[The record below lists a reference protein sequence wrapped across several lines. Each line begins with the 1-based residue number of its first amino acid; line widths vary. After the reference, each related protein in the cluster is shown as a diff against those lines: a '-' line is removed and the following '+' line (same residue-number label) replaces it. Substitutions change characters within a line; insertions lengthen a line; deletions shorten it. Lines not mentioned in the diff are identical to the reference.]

1 MNAFKTLADN
11 KLLRFFILILV
22 SIVGVSS
29 YMAAEGLF
37 AMENTLYDVNGFYR
51 INDDE
56 YGALAGAYSLLV
68 VYGGA
73 LILGG
78 LFIDKCGLRVS
89 GIVSSL
95 LLIAGAGLVLYSMVD
110 LKLMVESGSDIP
122 VIRFIGRSIRRPIIY
137 GIVGF
142 AVFGAGSETIGVVL
156 TKILSKWFRGEEL
169 AFAMASQ
176 IAIARVGIGAT
187 YGFTPYLTA
196 FYKGNVS
203 VPLMIGVVILV
214 LGLFLYLIYCLY
226 DRKLD
231 AQWKAG
237 GVVQSAMDD
246 SDNFRWSDL
255 KTIVQSKAFWAV
267 CLICCFYYGSVRM
280 FDKYAPGLVVSH
292 FDIPETAGGL
302 FTMITSWTVVILT
315 PLLGAFV
322 DKRGRSLD
330 LLIVSSA
337 LAVVDFIVLDTCML
351 SRPLLYLVFVL
362 NGVSFSL
369 TAAALWPLVA
379 RILDLSV
386 QGTGYAVVFLFQN
399 LMFLAVPRF
408 VTAVGTGTHHFVLVF
423 AGLAMVSTV
432 STIIFKQMDKRNGWK
447 LNHTEVKATVP
458 TN

>member
-1 MNAFKTLADN
+1 MYALKTLADN
-11 KLLRFFILILV
+11 KLLRYFILVLV

-51 INDDE
+51 INDGE
-56 YGALAGAYSLLV
+56 YGALAGAYSILV

-78 LFIDKCGLRVS
+78 LFIDKCGLRIS
-89 GIVSSL
+89 GIVSTL
-95 LLIAGAGLVLYSMVD
+95 LLIAGAGLMLYSMVD
-110 LKLMVESGSDIP
+110 LKMMVESGANIP
-122 VIRFIGRSIRRPIIY
+122 IINFFGRQIRKPVIY
-137 GIVGF
+137 GILGF
-142 AVFGAGSETIGVVL
+142 SIFGAGSETIGVVL

-196 FYKGNVS
+196 FYNGDVS
-203 VPLMIGVVILV
+203 IPLMIGVGILV

-231 AQWKAG
+231 AQLKANG
-237 GVVQSAMDD
+237 EAMNVVDD
-246 SDNFRWSDL
+246 SDSFHWFDL
-255 KTIVQSKAFWAV
+255 GTIIRSKAFWAV
-267 CLICCFYYGSVRM
+267 CFICGFYYGSVRM

-292 FDIPETAGGL
+292 FNIPETAGGL
-302 FTMITSWTVVILT
+302 FTMITSWTVMILT

-322 DKRGRSLD
+322 DKRGKSLD
-330 LLIVSSA
+330 LLIGSSA
-337 LAVVDFIVLDTCML
+337 LAVIDFVLLDTFML
-351 SRPLLYLVFVL
+351 SKPLLYLVFVL

-399 LMFLAVPRF
+399 IMFLAVPRL
-408 VTAVGTGTHHFVLVF
+408 VTVVGTGTHHFVLVF
-423 AGLAMVSTV
+423 AGLAIVSTV
-432 STIIFKQMDKRNGWK
+432 ATIVFKIMDRKNGWK
-447 LNHTEVKATVP
+447 LNRTELKSEVL
-458 TN
+458 

>member
-1 MNAFKTLADN
+1 MNTIKTLTDN
-11 KLLRFFILILV
+11 KLLRYFILILV

-37 AMENTLYDVNGFYR
+37 AMENTLYDVNGYYR
-51 INDDE
+51 INDTE

-78 LFIDKCGLRVS
+78 VFIDKCGLRAS
-89 GIVSSL
+89 GIVSTL

-122 VIRFIGRSIRRPIIY
+122 IVNFLGRQVRKPIVF
-137 GIVGF
+137 GIIGF
-142 AVFGAGSETIGVVL
+142 AIFGAGSETIGVVL

-196 FYKGNVS
+196 FFNGNVS
-203 VPLMIGVVILV
+203 VPLMIGVGILV
-214 LGLFLYLIYCLY
+214 LGLFLYLVYCLY
-226 DRKLD
+226 DKKLD
-231 AQWKAG
+231 TQLKAG
-237 GVVQSAMDD
+237 DAVQAVIDD
-246 SDNFRWSDL
+246 SESFRWSDL
-255 KTIVQSKAFWAV
+255 RTIVQSKAFWAV
-267 CLICCFYYGSVRM
+267 CIICCFYYGSVRM

-292 FDIPETAGGL
+292 FNIQETAGGL
-302 FTMITSWTVVILT
+302 FTMITSWTIVILT
-315 PLLGAFV
+315 PLLGAYV
-322 DKRGRSLD
+322 DRRGKSLD
-330 LLIVSSA
+330 LLIWSSV
-337 LAVVDFIVLDTCML
+337 LAAVNFMLLDTLML
-351 SRPLLYLVFVL
+351 SKPLLYIVFVL

-399 LMFLAVPRF
+399 LMFLVVPRF
-408 VTAVGTGTHHFVLVF
+408 VTAVGTNTRHFVLVF
-423 AGLAMVSTV
+423 AGLAIV
-432 STIIFKQMDKRNGWK
+432 STIAALVFKFMDKKNGWK
-447 LNHTEVKATVP
+447 LNKTEVKSLAS
-458 TN
+458 